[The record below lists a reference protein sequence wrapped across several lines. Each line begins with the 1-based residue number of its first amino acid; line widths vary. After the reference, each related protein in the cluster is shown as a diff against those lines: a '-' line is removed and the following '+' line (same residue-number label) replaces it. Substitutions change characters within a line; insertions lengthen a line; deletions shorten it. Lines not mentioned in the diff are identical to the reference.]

1 MDTRG
6 EVVPGVTI
14 DIWHA
19 DHYGHYDVEGFRYRT
34 KLALETSPEYAIETV
49 MPGHYPD
56 RPAQHIHYVISAP
69 GHKPLVTQ
77 LYFATD
83 PFFEGNLDK
92 NYAKGGIVG
101 SRELIRPVTL
111 YEEAHGARA
120 EVAFDLCLE
129 RN

>member
-83 PFFEGNLDK
+83 PVFEGDPGK
-92 NYAKGGIVG
+92 NFTRDPLIMTP
-101 SRELIRPVTL
+101 ELVRPVMLAGDPGDVRAVVTL
-111 YEEAHGARA
+111 
-120 EVAFDLCLE
+120 DLVLE
-129 RN
+129 RL